1 VEAEGWGLAE
11 AVGSDSVAERD
22 WAAVVVVGLAKAA
35 VVLGSEAVV
44 GSGLGGAATAADS
57 AARCS
62 SPHSTQPHRR
72 RSKHRLHTAADRLR
86 AWSRRVA

>member
-1 VEAEGWGLAE
+1 
-11 AVGSDSVAERD
+11 
-22 WAAVVVVGLAKAA
+22 
-35 VVLGSEAVV
+35 
-44 GSGLGGAATAADS
+44 LGGAATAADS